1 MIKPIRN
8 PFNAPVYRLESCT
21 STNEVAAD
29 HAEKNAVHGTVIIS
43 KKQTK
48 GKGRHGRTWITSS
61 NSLAI
66 SIILRPNIDHAII
79 SRFTLAT
86 AVALL
91 EALNQFGIKAYIKW
105 PNDIVI
111 LSKDGK
117 EIPGL
122 GPFRKV
128 AGILTE
134 AYCSPGEI
142 PTIIIGIGIN
152 VSPNNTAVELS
163 EFPQAGFLVNSDVKI
178 IKENFCQALLN
189 SLYQHCEKIDSSSHW
204 NSCLQVARLNSA
216 TLNRK
221 IIFTKNETE
230 VTGLAVDINDDGS
243 LLIKLENGQL
253 HLLYAG
259 EASLK

>member
-1 MIKPIRN
+1 MIKPIAN
-8 PFNAPVYRLESCT
+8 PFNAPIYQLESCT

-66 SIILRPNIDHAII
+66 SIILRPTIDSTII
-79 SRFTLAT
+79 SRFTLIT
-86 AVALL
+86 AITLL
-91 EALNQFGIKAYIKW
+91 EALNQFKIKAFIKW

-111 LSKDGK
+111 LSSDGK
-117 EIPGL
+117 DIAGL

-134 AYCSPGEI
+134 ASSCQGKL

-152 VSPNNTAVELS
+152 VSPDNTSAELT
-163 EFPQAGFLVNSDVKI
+163 EFPQAGFLVSSDVKI

-189 SLYQHCEKIDSSSHW
+189 SLYQHSEKIDSSSHW
-204 NSCLQVARLNSA
+204 SSCLQVARLNSA

-259 EASLK
+259 EVN